1 MTKKTFKEMYSQV
14 DPFRNPD
21 LDLYEEY
28 NIVTQEQLQDVFT
41 EQEVNS
47 YLQNNMIIE
56 LNVMNKAAKKFRL
69 VSKAVRKKMAIRMKK
84 LAKSAS
90 FKAKVARSKLK
101 VASPTKL
108 LVKAKKAAKMKFA
121 KRLYPKYNELSP
133 ASKMRAYQQ
142 ILGKFGGAIQKV
154 AKKMLVPLKKKE
166 KEKVKAA
173 RLAKQEK

>member
-14 DPFRNPD
+14 APFRNPD

-133 ASKMRAYQQ
+133 AAKMRADQQ

>member
-1 MTKKTFKEMYSQV
+1 MTKRTFKELYSKV
-14 DPFRNPD
+14 DPFRDPD

-41 EQEVNS
+41 EQEVNA
-47 YLQNNMIIE
+47 YLQNSMIFE
-56 LNVMNKAAKKFRL
+56 LDVKGKSAKKFRL

-84 LAKSAS
+84 LTKSAS
-90 FKAKVARSKLK
+90 FKAKVARSKLR

-133 ASKMRAYQQ
+133 AAKMRADQQ

-154 AKKMLVPLKKKE
+154 AKRMLVPLKKKE
-166 KEKVKAA
+166 KEKVKSA

>member
-1 MTKKTFKEMYSQV
+1 MTKRTFKELYSKV
-14 DPFRNPD
+14 DPFRDPD

-41 EQEVNS
+41 EQEVNA
-47 YLQNNMIIE
+47 YLQNSMIFE
-56 LNVMNKAAKKFRL
+56 LDVKGKSAKKFRL

-84 LAKSAS
+84 LTKSAS
-90 FKAKVARSKLK
+90 FKAKVARSKLR

-133 ASKMRAYQQ
+133 AAKMRADQQ

-154 AKKMLVPLKKKE
+154 AKRMLVPLKKKE

>member
-56 LNVMNKAAKKFRL
+56 LNVMNKAAK
-69 VSKAVRKKMAIRMKK
+69 I
-84 LAKSAS
+84 
-90 FKAKVARSKLK
+90 
-101 VASPTKL
+101 T
-108 LVKAKKAAKMKFA
+108 
-121 KRLYPKYNELSP
+121 
-133 ASKMRAYQQ
+133 
-142 ILGKFGGAIQKV
+142 
-154 AKKMLVPLKKKE
+154 
-166 KEKVKAA
+166 
-173 RLAKQEK
+173 

>member
-1 MTKKTFKEMYSQV
+1 MTKKTFKEFYSNTQEK
-14 DPFRNPD
+14 D
-21 LDLYEEY
+21 LDEFRVL
-28 NIVTQEQLQDVFT
+28 
-41 EQEVNS
+41 S
-47 YLQNNMIIE
+47 
-56 LNVMNKAAKKFRL
+56 KAA
-69 VSKAVRKKMAIRMKK
+69 RKKMAIRMKK

-121 KRLYPKYNELSP
+121 KRLFPKYDELSP
-133 ASKMRAYQQ
+133 ASKMRADQQ

-154 AKKMLVPLKKKE
+154 AKRMLVPLKKKE